1 MEETSLH
8 WPRHCEKQGRGG
20 GFRGG
25 EMEVECRNRNHD
37 IIEVN
42 RIRRE
47 EKN

>member
-1 MEETSLH
+1 VKSKEGEEVS
-8 WPRHCEKQGRGG
+8 
-20 GFRGG
+20 RGG